1 MIPAMTD
8 RQDTATTRPGAAR
21 TVAGDRQDATPEG
34 LTVADAAARL
44 GVTPDAIRRRLHRGT
59 LAGAKTV
66 DGEWRV
72 WLPDGEAGAPP
83 GPAPGP
89 PPGQPPGERQDTART
104 PPAAQ
109 EVAPHPAMEALLES
123 QRQEITYLREQ
134 LAERS
139 RELAAERERFDVL
152 HREALARIPALG
164 AGQDAPVAAREPH
177 HATEPADTTP
187 DTSRSWWRRVLAWLR
202 GM

>member
-1 MIPAMTD
+1 MIPAMSD
-8 RQDTATTRPGAAR
+8 RQDTARTEPGA
-21 TVAGDRQDATPEG
+21 RQDATPEG

-44 GVTPDAIRRRLHRGT
+44 SVTPDAIRRRLHRGT

-83 GPAPGP
+83 GP

-104 PPAAQ
+104 PPVSQ
-109 EVAPHPAMEALLES
+109 EIAPHPAMEALLEG

-164 AGQDAPVAAREPH
+164 AGQDAPVAAREPQH
-177 HATEPADTTP
+177 EAQPVEPAA
-187 DTSRSWWRRVLAWLR
+187 DTSVPWWKFWERW
-202 GM
+202 G

>member
-1 MIPAMTD
+1 MITAMSD
-8 RQDTATTRPGAAR
+8 RQDTATTRPDAAR
-21 TVAGDRQDATPEG
+21 TEPGARPDAMPEG

-44 GVTPDAIRRRLHRGT
+44 SVTPDAIRRRLHRGT

-83 GPAPGP
+83 GSPPGP
-89 PPGQPPGERQDTART
+89 SPGERQDTART

-109 EVAPHPAMEALLES
+109 EVAPHPAIEALLES
-123 QRQEITYLREQ
+123 QRQEIAYLRDQ
-134 LAERS
+134 LDQRS

-164 AGQDAPVAAREPH
+164 AGQDAPVAAREPQRE
-177 HATEPADTTP
+177 AEPAEASHD
-187 DTSRSWWRRVLAWLR
+187 SSSSWWTSWWHRLT
-202 GM
+202 GGTG

>member
-1 MIPAMTD
+1 MIPAMSD
-8 RQDTATTRPGAAR
+8 RQDTARTEPGA
-21 TVAGDRQDATPEG
+21 RQDATPEG

-83 GPAPGP
+83 GP

-109 EVAPHPAMEALLES
+109 EVAPHPAIEALLES
-123 QRQEITYLREQ
+123 QRQEIAYLRNQ

-164 AGQDAPVAAREPH
+164 AGQETPQASPAPRHAA
-177 HATEPADTTP
+177 ADVEPADDP
-187 DTSRSWWRRVLAWLR
+187 SVPWWKFWERW
-202 GM
+202 G

>member
-1 MIPAMTD
+1 MMPAMTD

-21 TVAGDRQDATPEG
+21 TEAGDRQDATPEG
-34 LTVADAAARL
+34 LTVADAAAHL

-83 GPAPGP
+83 GP

-109 EVAPHPAMEALLES
+109 EVAPHPAIEALLES
-123 QRQEITYLREQ
+123 QRQEIAYLRDQ
-134 LAERS
+134 LDQRS

-164 AGQDAPVAAREPH
+164 AGQDAPVAAPEPQRE
-177 HATEPADTTP
+177 TETAGATP
-187 DTSRSWWRRVLAWLR
+187 DASVPWWRFWERW
-202 GM
+202 G